1 MLNIDTYTVSLC
13 EDSDNV
19 CFVDKYNGL
28 LRDCNRILSVNSFE
42 VSIHPRRYVAHPA
55 RADKHNYHKLCK
67 HKHMA
72 DVLVLGSSHIEKLRL
87 FIQADPSLYN
97 FDCHDRKIECF
108 GISGGKIENSTH
120 VKLLED
126 KINTLRPKRVV
137 VQIGGNDLDTAGI
150 DEEGVRL
157 LTLRLINI
165 FSLFRNKYKLD
176 VYLCQFMFREKTR
189 NVHPV
194 QYNELG
200 YTL

>member
-1 MLNIDTYTVSLC
+1 
-13 EDSDNV
+13 
-19 CFVDKYNGL
+19 
-28 LRDCNRILSVNSFE
+28 
-42 VSIHPRRYVAHPA
+42 
-55 RADKHNYHKLCK
+55 
-67 HKHMA
+67 MA

-87 FIQADPSLYN
+87 FIQAGPSLYN

-120 VKLLED
+120 VKLLEN

-157 LTLRLINI
+157 LILRLINI

-194 QYNELG
+194 QYNELVISANRLLKEELQSVEHTG
-200 YTL
+200 IVYWKLKGLKQSASPIFYDGVHLNRECGLPKYYKCIRGAILNRSQN